1 MKVTEKDLIGE
12 IENYPIEVVQKMC
25 ENQVAQGN
33 EFNVKVFQKYSI
45 IPFSKGGF
53 DWAET
58 LDGDY
63 FWKCVIFNKNFDLFF
78 EKYPKVEKANEY
90 PKIMW
95 VGRTELAVNSKKQK
109 RVVFMEKCGMFL
121 AWVEAEN
128 FEDAEK
134 TYKTRNWKFAKDLDE
149 SDINPAVEMT
159 LEQIEKELG
168 KKIKLI

>member
-1 MKVTEKDLIGE
+1 MKVEEKDLIGE

-25 ENQVAQGN
+25 DYQVAQGK
-33 EFNVKVFQKYSI
+33 EFNVEVFQKNI
-45 IPFSKGGF
+45 DAGFDVGF
-53 DWAET
+53 DWSKT
-58 LDGDY
+58 IDGDF
-63 FWKCVIFNKNFDLFF
+63 FWREIVFYENFDLFF
-78 EKYPKVEKANEY
+78 EKYPKQEKSNEY

-95 VGRTELAVNSKKQK
+95 VGHMSLQIDLKIHK
-109 RVVFMEKCGMFL
+109 RVVFMKKCGKFISW
-121 AWVEAEN
+121 ADAEN

-134 TYKTRNWKFAKDLDE
+134 KIETMDWNFAKDLDE